1 MQFHT
6 KDRRFERSGRE
17 SFEINDFDEM
27 FDAAKLH
34 EGVMES
40 SLLTVSKGRVQV
52 CLQYQTH
59 EEATPVTIE
68 TSIPF
73 VHRRVKKYCLLQ
85 LMPIP
90 CSKGGSASV
99 VQISKFRAALGRCQL
114 THDDSLVLSR
124 DFQGREAHDF
134 C

>member
-1 MQFHT
+1 VQAVIELQFHT
-6 KDRRFERSGRE
+6 KDRRFEISGRE

-34 EGVMES
+34 EVVMES

-68 TSIPF
+68 TSILL
-73 VHRRVKKYCLLQ
+73 VHRRVKKYFLLQ
-85 LMPIP
+85 LTVPIH
-90 CSKGGSASV
+90 
-99 VQISKFRAALGRCQL
+99 AAMAEARRVFESLNLEPLLSDVTL
-114 THDDSLVLSR
+114 THDHSLVLSSH
-124 DFQGREAHDF
+124 A
-134 C
+134 